1 MSIIPV
7 KIMNEINV
15 KWFQRKSKLSFL
27 GIKPKN
33 FGDDLNPV
41 IVEKISHKK
50 AIRIDKIPKDIC
62 KPCYLIV
69 GSILHWA
76 DENTVVW
83 GTGFANEGSKVI
95 SPPLAI
101 KAVRGPLTR
110 QELINSGLKC
120 PEVYGDPA
128 LLHKRLFNV
137 SASKKYRLGIIAHYA
152 EAKNIFFKK
161 WLIRQVHHLDDIKVI
176 NVADSVD
183 NVVQYINECDYIASS
198 SLHGIIIA
206 DSYNIPN
213 VHVNFNGFVPHTQF
227 KFYDYY
233 QSINKHY
240 SGPFIVQNETTINNI
255 IAQTTGDEIK
265 IDLDLLMESC
275 PFIEN

>member
-1 MSIIPV
+1 MD
-7 KIMNEINV
+7 KIYV

-27 GIKPKN
+27 GIRPKN

-41 IVEKISHKK
+41 LVKRVSQKKVIRLDKVPKIIH
-50 AIRIDKIPKDIC
+50 
-62 KPCYLIV
+62 KPCHLVV

-76 DENTVVW
+76 DENTIVW
-83 GTGFANEGSKVI
+83 GPGFANEGSKVLA
-95 SPPLAI
+95 PPLAI

-110 QELINSGLKC
+110 QELIKSGLAC

-128 LLHKRLFNV
+128 LLYPRLFNV
-137 SASKKYRLGIIAHYA
+137 TATKKYKLGIIAHYA
-152 EAKNIFFKK
+152 EAKNSFFKK
-161 WLIRQVHHLDDIKVI
+161 WLNTQVINIDDVKVI
-176 NVADSVD
+176 SVADSVD
-183 NVVQYINECDYIASS
+183 NVIRYINECDSIASS

-213 VHVNFNGFVPHTQF
+213 IHVNFNGFVPHTQF

-233 QSINKHY
+233 LSVNKNY
-240 SGPFIVQNETTINNI
+240 SGPFIVHGETTVKNI
-255 IAQTTGDEIK
+255 IDKTNGDEIN

-275 PFIEN
+275 PFIKS

>member
-1 MSIIPV
+1 M
-7 KIMNEINV
+7 KEIYV
-15 KWFQRKSKLSFL
+15 KWFQRKSKLALF

-41 IVEKISHKK
+41 LIEKISGKK
-50 AIRIDKIPKDIC
+50 AVRLDKMPKKSH
-62 KPCYLIV
+62 KPCHLVV

-76 DENTVVW
+76 DENTLVW
-83 GTGFANEGSKVI
+83 GAGFATEGSKVI
-95 SPPLAI
+95 TPPLDI
-101 KAVRGPLTR
+101 HAVRGPLSR
-110 QELINSGLKC
+110 QELIKLGLKC

-137 SASKKYRLGIIAHYA
+137 SATKKYKLGIIAHYA
-152 EAKNIFFKK
+152 EAKNVFFKE
-161 WLIRQVHHLDDIKVI
+161 WLMTQVNHLDDVKII
-176 NVADSVD
+176 SVADSVD
-183 NVVQYINECDYIASS
+183 NVIHHINECDYIASS

-233 QSINKHY
+233 QSINKRY
-240 SGPFIVQNETTINNI
+240 SGPFIVESETTINNI
-255 IAQTTGDEIK
+255 IDQANGDEIK

-275 PFIEN
+275 PFIVN

>member
-1 MSIIPV
+1 M
-7 KIMNEINV
+7 KIINV
-15 KWFQRKSKLSFL
+15 KWFQRQSKLSLF
-27 GIKPKN
+27 GIVPKN

-41 IVEKISHKK
+41 LIEKISGRK
-50 AIRIDKIPKDIC
+50 AIRLNKVPKKIY
-62 KPCYLIV
+62 KPCYLVV

-83 GTGFANEGSKVI
+83 GAGFATEGSKVI
-95 SPPLAI
+95 APPIAI

-110 QELINSGLKC
+110 LELIKSGLKC

-128 LLHKRLFNV
+128 LLHKRLFNI
-137 SASKKYRLGIIAHYA
+137 SANKKYKLGIIAHYA
-152 EAKNIFFKK
+152 EAKNQFFKK
-161 WLIRQVHHLDDIKVI
+161 WLSLHVKHTDDIKI
-176 NVADSVD
+176 ISVADSVE
-183 NVVQYINECDYIASS
+183 NVIENINECDYIASS

-233 QSINKHY
+233 QSINKKY
-240 SGPFIVQNETTINNI
+240 SGPFIVKSNTTINKI
-255 IAQTTGDEIK
+255 IEQTNGDEID

-275 PFIEN
+275 PFIAT